1 MTTTGIKR
9 DMTQEDR
16 GVSKI
21 YTGGQIM
28 QDNRKYS
35 QVRVMDNRTMIASKL
50 LARVLR
56 EALTEN
62 NIITRQKYKPDSQDL
77 R

>member
-16 GVSKI
+16 GISKI

-35 QVRVMDNRTMIASKL
+35 QARAMDNRTMIASKL

>member
-35 QVRVMDNRTMIASKL
+35 QARAMDNRTMIASKL

>member
-21 YTGGQIM
+21 YTGGKIM

-35 QVRVMDNRTMIASKL
+35 QARAMDNRTMIASKL

>member
-1 MTTTGIKR
+1 MTTTGTKR

-16 GVSKI
+16 GISKI
-21 YTGGQIM
+21 YTGGEIM

-35 QVRVMDNRTMIASKL
+35 QARAMDNRTMIVSKL